1 MVAEYPGAVKQL
13 SVVAENVGSH
23 LSAVSRDIGQNL
35 IAEIPDLRGD
45 ETVVKILQASVTE
58 NVATLLHI
66 FENDIPLDNV
76 EGPVAASEYA
86 RRLAQ
91 RNVSVSAL
99 VRAYRIG
106 HWRFMQWCLDELD
119 RQGADR
125 DLWAATNRH
134 MLQVSFGYIDRVTEH
149 VIDVYQFEREH
160 WLLSQTA
167 VRAARVRDILAEQ
180 DVDLDWAESALGYRL
195 RQHHLGMVAWLPPL
209 TGEGNGLS
217 RLGRMAHVIAKEFQC
232 PARPLF
238 VPRDEILSWVWLPF
252 GSRVDVPWDRLSN
265 IAERGD
271 HSVHA
276 GFGGMGF
283 GIDGFR
289 STHRQAL
296 HSQELASM
304 ADPAPRFTEYSQV
317 APVALMAGNIQDLR
331 TWVQGVLGPL
341 ATDNE
346 SCARLRETV
355 QIFLN
360 NGCSYTATAGAQILH
375 KNTVQYR
382 IRKVEETLG
391 HPVQLGHT
399 DLEVA
404 LLAVQY
410 LGSTLLR
417 PSPA

>member
-58 NVATLLHI
+58 NVATLLHV

-119 RQGADR
+119 RQRADR

-209 TGEGNGLS
+209 TGEE
-217 RLGRMAHVIAKEFQC
+217 MDC
-232 PARPLF
+232 P
-238 VPRDEILSWVWLPF
+238 
-252 GSRVDVPWDRLSN
+252 
-265 IAERGD
+265 
-271 HSVHA
+271 
-276 GFGGMGF
+276 
-283 GIDGFR
+283 
-289 STHRQAL
+289 
-296 HSQELASM
+296 
-304 ADPAPRFTEYSQV
+304 
-317 APVALMAGNIQDLR
+317 
-331 TWVQGVLGPL
+331 
-341 ATDNE
+341 
-346 SCARLRETV
+346 
-355 QIFLN
+355 
-360 NGCSYTATAGAQILH
+360 
-375 KNTVQYR
+375 
-382 IRKVEETLG
+382 
-391 HPVQLGHT
+391 
-399 DLEVA
+399 
-404 LLAVQY
+404 
-410 LGSTLLR
+410 GSTGW
-417 PSPA
+417 PM